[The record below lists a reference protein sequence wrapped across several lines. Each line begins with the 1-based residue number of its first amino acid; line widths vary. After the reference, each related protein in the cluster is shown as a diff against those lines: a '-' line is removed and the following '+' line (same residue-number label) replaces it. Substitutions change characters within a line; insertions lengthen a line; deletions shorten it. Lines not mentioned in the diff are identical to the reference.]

1 MIKATC
7 IPIRDLRDTAA
18 FDELVATSPTPITVT
33 KNGYDRFVCV
43 RSDEYERMQQANAE
57 AKLLARIQIMEYER
71 KHNLS
76 EDAFEASE
84 RIMEKYGLSD

>member
-1 MIKATC
+1 MATC
-7 IPIRDLRDTAA
+7 VPIRDLRDTAA

-71 KHNLS
+71 KNNLAK
-76 EDAFEASE
+76 DAFESLDE
-84 RIMEKYGLSD
+84 LGKKYDLSD